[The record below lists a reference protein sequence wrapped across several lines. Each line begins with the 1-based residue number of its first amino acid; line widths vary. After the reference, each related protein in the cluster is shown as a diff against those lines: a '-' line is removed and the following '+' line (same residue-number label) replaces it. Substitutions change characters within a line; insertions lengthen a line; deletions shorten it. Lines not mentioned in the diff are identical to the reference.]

1 MKKNILNYGLVLV
14 AVLFTA
20 CTKDA
25 DDSNNFANLQADVET
40 ITNNVTSG
48 SWVITNFIDSGKN
61 ETGDFT
67 GYGFSFNSDGSLVA
81 DNGSNTK
88 TGTWSITIDSNSND
102 DSSSS
107 GANDD
112 SSSSSSN
119 DDNSNDD
126 CNNCSV
132 SQLTDVLTA
141 CSGWYVDKLEVDD
154 NDLEDNLNGYNFDFS
169 SDGTINITSNGNT
182 YSGTWTASGSGNNV
196 QVVLTI
202 SDLSDLEATWTL
214 HEIELE
220 NGESKVDMRIG
231 GNDRLRFKNNCT
243 IGNFS
248 GSSSSG
254 NTSGDIDFNIFFAS
268 PADFAELSEDWDIIS
283 HTASKIELKHVSGG
297 NGGTDLLTFE
307 KN

>member
-1 MKKNILNYGLVLV
+1 MKKNNLVYGLVLA
-14 AVLFTA
+14 AVLFTS
-20 CTKDA
+20 CSKDA
-25 DDSNNFANLQADVET
+25 NDSVDFANLQADVET
-40 ITNNVTSG
+40 ITNNVSTG

-81 DNGSNTK
+81 DNGSKTE

-107 GANDD
+107 
-112 SSSSSSN
+112 SN
-119 DDNSNDD
+119 DDNSSSSSNDD

-141 CSGWYVDKLEVDD
+141 CSGWYVDKLELND
-154 NDLEDNLNGYNFDFS
+154 NDLEDNLNGYSFDFS
-169 SDGTINITSNGNT
+169 TDGTMSVTWNGNN
-182 YSGTWTASGSGNNV
+182 YAGTWAATGSGNNI

-202 SDLSDLEATWTL
+202 SDISDLEATWTL

-231 GNDRLRFKNNCT
+231 GDDRVRFKNNCT

-248 GSSSSG
+248 GGSSSG
-254 NTSGDIDFNIFFAS
+254 STSGDIDFNIFFAS
-268 PADFAELSEDWDIIS
+268 PADFAELTEDWDIIS

-307 KN
+307 KQ

>member
-1 MKKNILNYGLVLV
+1 MKRNIFIYVLFMI

-25 DDSNNFANLQADVET
+25 DDSNNFAQLQADVET

-48 SWVITNFIDSGKN
+48 SWVITNFIDSDQN

-81 DNGSNTK
+81 DNSTNSE
-88 TGTWSITIDSNSND
+88 TGTWSITIDNSSNDDSND
-102 DSSSS
+102 DSS
-107 GANDD
+107 ND
-112 SSSSSSN
+112 SS
-119 DDNSNDD
+119 DDD

-141 CSGWYVDKLEVDD
+141 CSDWYIDKLEIND
-154 NDLEDNLNGYNFDFS
+154 NDLDDNFSGYNFNFG
-169 SDGTINITSNGNT
+169 SDGTVSVTSGDNT
-182 YSGTWTASGSGNNV
+182 YQGTWTATGSGNNI

-202 SDLSDLEATWTL
+202 SDLSDLEAIWTL

-231 GNDRLRFKNNCT
+231 GDDRLRFKNNCT

-248 GSSSSG
+248 GGSSSG
-254 NTSGDIDFNIFFAS
+254 STSSDIDFNIFFAS

-307 KN
+307 KQ

>member
-1 MKKNILNYGLVLV
+1 MKKNILIYGLGMLT
-14 AVLFTA
+14 LFFTA
-20 CTKDA
+20 CTKDV
-25 DDSNNFANLQADVET
+25 DDGNNFANLQADIET
-40 ITNNVTSG
+40 ITNNVSTG

-67 GYGFSFNSDGSLVA
+67 GYGFSFNADGSLVA
-81 DNGSNTK
+81 DNATNNA
-88 TGTWSITIDSNSND
+88 TGTWSITIDDDSND
-102 DSSSS
+102 DS
-107 GANDD
+107 NDD

-119 DDNSNDD
+119 NDNSDDD

-141 CSGWYVDKLEVDD
+141 CSGWYVDKLELND
-154 NDLEDNLNGYNFDFS
+154 NDLEDNLNGYTFDFS
-169 SDGTINITSNGNT
+169 ADGTMNVSWNNNE
-182 YSGTWTASGSGNNV
+182 YSGTWEASGSGNNI
-196 QVVLTI
+196 QVVITI
-202 SDLSDLEATWTL
+202 TDISDLEATWTL

-220 NGESKVDMRIG
+220 NGESKVDLRIG
-231 GNDRLRFKNNCT
+231 GDDRLRFKNVCT

-248 GSSSSG
+248 GGNSSG

-283 HTASKIELKHVSGG
+283 HSATKIELKHVSGG